1 MKVIQLLDKC
11 YRVKDILSAE
21 KLKSANRN
29 MIVLK
34 LDTVNGKYNEAIDY
48 SDWYNPMLEVQKI
61 DQDFERL
68 QKAMDT
74 IEEPENIIMNPVEV
88 LMAEELKELKPEF
101 ENFSVV
107 DIIDYYRKEMESML
121 RWLINFMELKMKI

>member
-21 KLKSANRN
+21 KLKSASRN

-121 RWLINFMELKMKI
+121 RWMRFLKRWIIT

>member
-74 IEEPENIIMNPVEV
+74 IEDPENIIMNPVEV
-88 LMAEELKELKPEF
+88 LMAEDLKDLKPEF

-121 RWLINFMELKMKI
+121 RWKN

>member
-88 LMAEELKELKPEF
+88 LMAEDPNTGLTIF
-101 ENFSVV
+101 EIGTLDV
-107 DIIDYYRKEMESML
+107 DDYYPCWHFEYHPENMCTITGRRYVK
-121 RWLINFMELKMKI
+121 

>member
-88 LMAEELKELKPEF
+88 LMAEDLKDLKPEF

-121 RWLINFMELKMKI
+121 RWVY

>member
-88 LMAEELKELKPEF
+88 LMAEELKDLKPEF

-121 RWLINFMELKMKI
+121 RWMRFLKKWINT

>member
-88 LMAEELKELKPEF
+88 LMAEDLKDLKPEF

-121 RWLINFMELKMKI
+121 RWENKENVYVN

>member
-11 YRVKDILSAE
+11 YRVKDILKAE
-21 KLKSANRN
+21 KLKSASRN
-29 MIVLK
+29 MIILS
-34 LDTVNGKYNEAIDY
+34 LDTVNGKYNEAVDY

-74 IEEPENIIMNPVEV
+74 IDEPENIIMNPVEV
-88 LMAEELKELKPEF
+88 LMAEDLKDLKPEF

-107 DIIDYYRKEMESML
+107 DIIDFYRKEMESML
-121 RWLINFMELKMKI
+121 R

>member
-88 LMAEELKELKPEF
+88 LMAEELKDLKPEF
-101 ENFSVV
+101 GNFSVV

-121 RWLINFMELKMKI
+121 RWMRFLKKWINT